1 MQPYRVAMVAVEGA
15 SLSYDKAYS
24 YLIPDGWAVQAGQR
38 VRVPFGRGNHKKLA
52 VVLRTGGVSGREGL
66 KPLLEVVDPAPLVNS
81 EGLELLEYLKEHTFC
96 TYYEALR
103 LLLPAGLGVR
113 YRTLY
118 TAGNLPPGRLLSN
131 EEQAVVE
138 YLRARRGP
146 AEGERL
152 EKRFGVT
159 RAQLEELARAGALT
173 LAEDRAQAVRDEKI
187 TMVRLRE
194 DWRAEPLT
202 KKQQA
207 VMDFLAE
214 NETASLKEVCYF
226 AAATRAVADALQR
239 RGAVEYFD
247 QPVLRDPFAQA
258 DKEIRRA
265 EPLSPQQQAA
275 FEGLA
280 AMLLEEKPAPA
291 LLYGVTGSGKT
302 QVYLRLIEAVLA
314 QGKTALVLVPEIS
327 LTAQVVEGFHRRFG
341 DRVAV
346 LHSALSLGERMDE
359 WKRIKAGNADIVV
372 GTRSAVFAPLE
383 NIGLIVMDEEQEHTY
398 KSEQSPRFHTRD
410 VAKLRS
416 AWHGALLLLAS
427 ATPSVESYHAATQ
440 GRCRLVEL
448 SDRFGDADLP
458 DVYVVDMGDSENLS
472 DSPWLSGVLQQ
483 ELRRNLERGEQSIL
497 LLNRRGY
504 STVVKCSSCG
514 TVADCP
520 NCSVALTYHAANGSL
535 LCHYCGY
542 LQKAIH
548 TCTHCGSEL
557 IRYTGA
563 GTQKLEEELAALFPE
578 ARVLRVDMDT
588 TMAKFSHQKLFGAF
602 LHGEYDIMIGTQM
615 VAKGLNFPNV
625 TLVGVVNADQSL
637 YGGDFRSFERS
648 FSLLTQVV
656 GRGGRGARRGRA
668 LIQTYSPESP
678 IIRLA
683 SMQDYPAFFRE
694 EIVSRRLHLYP
705 PYCTMAGIGFVGED
719 LDAVQ
724 TWSERFLERFR
735 QVAGERYADLPVRL
749 LGPVPSDILK
759 AAGKY
764 RYKLVL
770 KCRSDTRTRA
780 LLREVLTWFS
790 QESKKVHAFID
801 MYYDRL

>member
-1 MQPYRVAMVAVEGA
+1 
-15 SLSYDKAYS
+15 
-24 YLIPDGWAVQAGQR
+24 
-38 VRVPFGRGNHKKLA
+38 

-66 KPLLEVVDPAPLVNS
+66 KPLLEVVDPAPLVDS

-173 LAEDRAQAVRDEKI
+173 PAEDRAQAVRDEKI

-226 AAATRAVADALQR
+226 AAATRAVADALER
-239 RGAVEYFD
+239 KGAVEYCD
-247 QPVLRDPFAQA
+247 QPVLRSPFAEVSSA
-258 DKEIRRA
+258 A
-265 EPLSPQQQAA
+265 EEEPALSEGQQAA
-275 FEGLA
+275 CEALRGMLA
-280 AMLLEEKPAPA
+280 EEKPPAA

-302 QVYLRLIEAVLA
+302 QVYLRLIRHVLET
-314 QGKTALVLVPEIS
+314 GRTALVLVPEIS
-327 LTAQVVEGFHRRFG
+327 LTSQVVESFHRRFG

-346 LHSALSLGERMDE
+346 LHSALSLGERMDQ
-359 WKRIKAGNADIVV
+359 WKRIKAGDAPIVV
-372 GTRSAVFAPLE
+372 GTRSAVFAPLA
-383 NIGLIVMDEEQEHTY
+383 NIGLIVLDEEQEHTY
-398 KSEQSPRFHTRD
+398 KSEKSPRFHARD
-410 VAKLRS
+410 IARRR
-416 AWHGALLLLAS
+416 ADRHGALLLLAS
-427 ATPSVESYHAATQ
+427 ATPSVESYHAAKQ

-448 SDRFGDADLP
+448 EERFGDAMLP
-458 DVYVVDMGDSENLS
+458 DVFIVDMKDPQNATAA
-472 DSPWLSGVLQQ
+472 PWMSLPLLA
-483 ELRRNLERGEQSIL
+483 ELHQNLERGEQSIL

-504 STVVKCSSCG
+504 STLVKCSSCG

-520 NCSVALTYHAANGSL
+520 HCAVALTYHAANGRL
-535 LCHYCGY
+535 MCHYCGY
-542 LQKAIH
+542 IQERI
-548 TCTHCGSEL
+548 TICGHCGSEL
-557 IRYTGA
+557 VRYAGA
-563 GTQKLEEELAALFPE
+563 GTQKLEEELAALLPG

-588 TMAKFSHQKLFGAF
+588 TMAKFSHEKHFGAF
-602 LHGEYDIMIGTQM
+602 LRREYDIMIGTQM
-615 VAKGLNFPNV
+615 VAKGLNFPGV
-625 TLVGVVNADQSL
+625 TLVGVLQADQSL

-648 FSLLTQVV
+648 FSLFTQVV
-656 GRGGRGARRGRA
+656 GRGGRGTLRGRA
-668 LIQTYSPESP
+668 IIQTYSPENP
-678 IIRLA
+678 VIRLA
-683 SMQDYPAFFRE
+683 AMQDYPAFFAD

-705 PYCTMAGIGFVGED
+705 PFCTMAGIGFVGED
-719 LDAVQ
+719 PAVVL
-724 TWSERFLERFR
+724 RGCKAFLERFR
-735 QVAGERYADLPVRL
+735 ALAAEKYAGLPVRL
-749 LGPVPSDILK
+749 LGPVPAELSK

-770 KCRSDTRTRA
+770 KCRNTAPMRA
-780 LLREVLTWFS
+780 LLGEVLGWFTG
-790 QESKKVHAFID
+790 ENKEVHAFVD